1 MARRDYH
8 ALLYI
13 TLLRN
18 YTAVT
23 NLFLLLSIRKK
34 TSEKIKEKKMKQKN
48 VCKIEENL
56 DHLLYLKANFIIF

>member
-1 MARRDYH
+1 MPRSDATRPRSSEAAVIMARRDYH

-34 TSEKIKEKKMKQKN
+34 SSEKIKEKKNEAKKCM
-48 VCKIEENL
+48 
-56 DHLLYLKANFIIF
+56 